1 MANGSLLPISTQTK
15 QDPREPVLM
24 MAFMIKSGD
33 CAFACF
39 CWNVYFLVKRIL
51 FRNNVSRV
59 PILLASIFI
68 CC

>member
-1 MANGSLLPISTQTK
+1 
-15 QDPREPVLM
+15 
-24 MAFMIKSGD
+24 
-33 CAFACF
+33 
-39 CWNVYFLVKRIL
+39 VYFLVKRIL